1 MDIDW
6 KSVPSLAALRAFD
19 SVARNQ
25 GYSGAARALNVTEAA
40 MRQHVRGLEQAL
52 GCSLVER
59 KGRGL
64 VLTDSGRLLFASTS
78 ESFETLIQGVENLR
92 DIRAGDPIRI
102 AVTPAFAENWLM
114 ARLADFWVGHPDIE
128 IELVP
133 SLKLVDLGS
142 DGLDIAI
149 RYGRGEWPACRAVHL
164 ASARYVVV
172 ARADILNVS
181 ATDDLRDLK
190 SVPWLFETGRNE
202 HRVWVEQR
210 GIEFEA
216 NTNRFFPTNSLV
228 ISAAR
233 AGHGLSLQA
242 KALVENDLE
251 TGALREVYSEEPGTL
266 GYYLVTRGELRE
278 PVRLFTKWLM
288 HQVQT

>member
-19 SVARNQ
+19 SVARNK

-40 MRQHVRGLEQAL
+40 MRQHVRGLEQTL

-59 KGRGL
+59 RGRGL
-64 VLTDSGRLLFASTS
+64 VLTENGQLLFASTA
-78 ESFETLIQGVENLR
+78 ESFETLIRGVESLR
-92 DIRAGDPIRI
+92 AEHSNDPIRI

-114 ARLADFWVGHPDIE
+114 PRLAYFWTEHPDIE
-128 IELVP
+128 IELAP
-133 SLKLVDLGS
+133 SLKLADLGT

-149 RYGRGEWPACRAVHL
+149 RYGMGHWPACSAVHL

-172 ARADILNVS
+172 ARTDILKVS
-181 ATDDLRDLK
+181 ATDDLEELK
-190 SVPWLFETGRNE
+190 SCPWLFETGRNE
-202 HRVWVEQR
+202 HRIWVEQR
-210 GIEFEA
+210 GIDFESD
-216 NTNRFFPTNSLV
+216 TNRFFPTNSLV

-242 KALVENDLE
+242 KALVENDLA
-251 TGALREVYSEEPGTL
+251 TGALTEVYSEEPGSL
-266 GYYLVTRGELRE
+266 GYYLVTRGKLRE
-278 PVRLFTKWLM
+278 PVRLFTEWLM